1 MTARPEPLHPDIGP
15 GGQDQS
21 TEPASMGRLGIA
33 AASAG
38 LFSLLAA
45 GGLLWW
51 RDGEKLFTEG
61 LISAIARCF

>member
-1 MTARPEPLHPDIGP
+1 MA
-15 GGQDQS
+15 
-21 TEPASMGRLGIA
+21 MA
-33 AASAG
+33 AAG
-38 LFSLLAA
+38 MVSLLAA